1 MVVEGEVLNDFPRFI
16 GVLIAEFA
24 DGGVVNLALKIKGDM
39 IIKKLD
45 LKPTIDAVMRDF
57 LEIYI
62 AEFTVLPDGKNKQ
75 ENQHVLSLFSPS
87 RFKWSYTFRKSL
99 RFCWFGFS
107 DPKVVRMS
115 YYFAPPG
122 WVSDPKRVPCCSLR
136 VSSMSIP
143 VALVARLK

>member
-1 MVVEGEVLNDFPRFI
+1 MVVEGEVLNDFLRFI

-24 DGGVVNLALKIKGDM
+24 GSGVVNLTLKMKGDM

-57 LEIYI
+57 LE
-62 AEFTVLPDGKNKQ
+62 VLRSFPMERIEQ
-75 ENQHVLSLFSPS
+75 EI